1 MPTFVKRQVEAVKW
15 AAQISIGRALKNR
28 YGTLTQ
34 EPLPTSFTAL
44 LARLESAERI
54 ARLKARVERL
64 RRGLTK

>member
-15 AAQISIGRALKNR
+15 VAQLSIGRALKSR

-34 EPLPTSFTAL
+34 ESLPTSFTAL
-44 LARLESAERI
+44 LARLESAERV

>member
-15 AAQISIGRALKNR
+15 VAQVSIGRALKSR

-44 LARLESAERI
+44 LAA
-54 ARLKARVERL
+54 A
-64 RRGLTK
+64 